1 MEATQTALGR
11 DLSIGGVRIVE
22 HAGLEVGAEVT
33 LALYAG
39 QREEPVVVEA
49 TVARDDGENGVA
61 LIFNSVS
68 ESQER
73 ALEKLCSGLSPLE
86 SLQGSDGEPDPVVV
100 ARVTPAQR

>member
-1 MEATQTALGR
+1 MDATHTALGR
-11 DLSIGGVRIVE
+11 DLSVGGVRIVE
-22 HAGLEVGAEVT
+22 HQGLELGEEVT

-39 QREEPVVVEA
+39 QREEPLVIKA

-61 LIFNSVS
+61 LIFDSVS

-86 SLQGSDGEPDPVVV
+86 SLQEGDGESERVVV
-100 ARVTPAQR
+100 AKVTPAKR